1 MSNQALTPYVFEDE
15 LVRVH
20 QDENGDPWFVA
31 KDVCRVLGIANSND
45 AVSRLDEDEKAGV
58 GITDLSSNGVEQKRS
73 FAIVSESGLYALV
86 FRSNKPEAKA
96 FRKWVTSEVLPSI
109 RKTGRYDADELE
121 SDQVERSVRMSDV
134 REKAWR
140 LPLRTTH
147 RVSMLNIAL
156 QVCKAEGAADEL
168 TVLARYVTMCEAVV
182 GPPATEATQGED
194 DLVDRFMH
202 ECMELADG
210 EKVGAST
217 LYEAFASWCMSKGIK
232 PPSIHWF
239 GRRIHRHLDRQK
251 SGTYRYV
258 GARLLN

>member
-1 MSNQALTPYVFEDE
+1 MNDQNLTMYVFEDD

-31 KDVCRVLGIANSND
+31 KDVCRVLGITDHHQAAD
-45 AVSRLDEDEKAGV
+45 GLDEDERGRYIIPTPS
-58 GITDLSSNGVEQKRS
+58 GEQ
-73 FAIVSESGLYALV
+73 AMTIVSESGLYSLI
-86 FRSNKPEAKA
+86 FRSRKPEAKA